1 MSAKHTMSQARLNMD
16 KADREERASLRKGS
30 SAKELKHIQNVNN
43 VEVADN
49 IMKAL
54 KSLPASKRRKL
65 EFEIRTQLRN
75 EQSELQQLSK
85 DLEKSHAEMAAKE
98 RELLI
103 AKEAYQKKAK
113 NADAKTQR
121 MVS

>member
-1 MSAKHTMSQARLNMD
+1 
-16 KADREERASLRKGS
+16 
-30 SAKELKHIQNVNN
+30 
-43 VEVADN
+43 
-49 IMKAL
+49 MKAL

-113 NADAKTQR
+113 NADKLKEELETEKRKMKEEIDRVSMLRNKVQTQMRQGQAELNQQRIELEEQRRRLEKTQD
-121 MVS
+121 